1 MATLQ
6 AERIGD
12 VEEGEN
18 LSPPGEV
25 DELGLTP
32 EEREQFDGMKEA
44 DRGGG
49 EADEPEEAP
58 EEPAPATPP
67 SPGVQEP
74 PAQPKKVAEPEE
86 DEEPDQVMR
95 DPRTGKEQRTIS
107 FGKHQRLLNK
117 ARADAEALRAQAEEG
132 RINHAKLAE
141 RLAILND
148 ALTAPAPPRDLT
160 PQELEQQRQEAMQ
173 QNPMLE
179 DTIDPS
185 MDIAGALA
193 QMQRRQ
199 IFMAHA
205 TMQGQETTEEAMA
218 HEKMVRDFTRDTQ
231 LYSQTEE
238 GQHFFGMDGAY
249 QHLKN
254 SRLTEI
260 AYSLFEKDPTDPN
273 QQFTPQEIEK
283 MVSDFNEEE
292 RWVVGNALRQGKS
305 PAKAITHLAKLRGWR
320 PPQAAAPVQP
330 QAPVVSGTQ
339 SARRP
344 GSPPQAAIHGLA
356 RPAAVPSAVAQ
367 IQAERAGAAASRSLS
382 DGGGAP
388 PSGPLSPSEL
398 LAMNDE
404 EFGLYIDNLPKH
416 QLEAMMGRDFP
427 DRR

>member
-107 FGKHQRLLNK
+107 FGKHQRLLKK
-117 ARADAEALRAQAEEG
+117 AREDAETLRKEAEEG
-132 RINHAKLAE
+132 RLNHAKLAE

-148 ALTAPAPPRDLT
+148 ALTAPAPPRELT
-160 PQELEQQRQEAMQ
+160 PQEREQQRQEAMQ

-205 TMQGQETTEEAMA
+205 SMQGQETTEEAMA

-320 PPQAAAPVQP
+320 PPQQQAPVQAP
-330 QAPVVSGTQ
+330 QPAQRSKFPPVPAAR
-339 SARRP
+339 SA
-344 GSPPQAAIHGLA
+344 
-356 RPAAVPSAVAQ
+356 AAVPSAVAQ

-388 PSGPLSPSEL
+388 PSGPLSPNEL

>member
-74 PAQPKKVAEPEE
+74 PPPQPKKVAEPEE

-107 FGKHQRLLNK
+107 FGKHQRLLKK
-117 ARADAEALRAQAEEG
+117 AREDAETLRKEAEEG
-132 RINHAKLAE
+132 RLNHAKLAE

-148 ALTAPAPPRDLT
+148 ALTAPAPPRELT
-160 PQELEQQRQEAMQ
+160 PQEREQQRQEAMQ

-320 PPQAAAPVQP
+320 PPQAAAPAV
-330 QAPVVSGTQ
+330 QAPAPQPAQRSKFPPVPAAR
-339 SARRP
+339 SA
-344 GSPPQAAIHGLA
+344 
-356 RPAAVPSAVAQ
+356 AAVPSAVAQ

-388 PSGPLSPSEL
+388 PSGPLSPNEL

>member
-107 FGKHQRLLNK
+107 FGKHQRLLKK
-117 ARADAEALRAQAEEG
+117 AREDAETLRKEAEEG
-132 RINHAKLAE
+132 RLNHAKLAE

-148 ALTAPAPPRDLT
+148 ALTAPAPPRELT
-160 PQELEQQRQEAMQ
+160 PQEREQQRQEAMQ

-305 PAKAITHLAKLRGWR
+305 PAKAITHLARLRGWR
-320 PPQAAAPVQP
+320 PPQQQQAPVQ
-330 QAPVVSGTQ
+330 APAAQPAQRSKFPPAPA
-339 SARRP
+339 AR
-344 GSPPQAAIHGLA
+344 SS
-356 RPAAVPSAVAQ
+356 AAVPSAVAQ

-388 PSGPLSPSEL
+388 PSGPLSPNEL